1 MLKSFRP
8 TREDAIA
15 IQKIMDGDPRIEKPS
30 EALYYAYKDA
40 AEKIPDWPAIKKLKF
55 DNEDNDIEVDEQAY
69 GGTMS
74 FTVDENDF
82 ETVVNSL
89 KQQLR
94 IERVRISYMTR
105 LCILAAARTRLGSV
119 EEKKEH
125 VVEVQNI
132 DGVDLLRKVNEK
144 AAQLILADKTD
155 KIMEF
160 LKED

>member
-30 EALYYAYKDA
+30 EVLYYAYKDA

-55 DNEDNDIEVDEQAY
+55 NDFIEVDEQAY
-69 GGTMS
+69 GRTMS

-82 ETVVNSL
+82 ETLVNSL
-89 KQQLR
+89 KQQLK
-94 IERVRISYMTR
+94 IERVRIAFLTR
-105 LCILAAARTRLGSV
+105 LCILAARVRLGSV